1 MKIFSIKR
9 ALLSCLLG
17 FLMPLCYAF
26 LLSEAFD
33 YAQKPTPQF
42 LAWPFGWPRPLWVLL
57 LGRQPRSEDLVGGLI
72 FLAACNILLYGT
84 VVYVAL
90 TMRSVV
96 RSRRAD
102 YEPPPPPERF
112 PSAAE

>member
-17 FLMPLCYAF
+17 LLLPFCYAV

-33 YAQKPTPQF
+33 YARRPTPQF
-42 LAWPFGWPRPLWVLL
+42 LAWPFGWPRPLLVLL
-57 LGRQPRSEDLVGGLI
+57 LGRQPTREDIVGGLI
-72 FLAACNILLYGT
+72 FFAACNILLYGT
-84 VVYVAL
+84 VVYFAL

-102 YEPPPPPERF
+102 YGPPPPPGRF
-112 PSAAE
+112 PPAAE